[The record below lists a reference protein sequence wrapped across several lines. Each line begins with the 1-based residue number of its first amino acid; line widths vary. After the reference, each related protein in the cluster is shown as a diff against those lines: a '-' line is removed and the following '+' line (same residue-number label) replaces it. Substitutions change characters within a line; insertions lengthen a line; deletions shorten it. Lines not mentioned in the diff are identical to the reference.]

1 MSSELR
7 LVSAARLTGLAC
19 AVLLLAAC
27 GSDAPAP
34 AAGPQRVAA
43 PLPPDAL
50 PECAA
55 IGEAL
60 GSLVAGLEVVDPAGT
75 RQTAPE
81 SHGMSC
87 AWRSTDDGGALGAII
102 IVDTQPLTEDDMR
115 RAGLYATD
123 PRVAALG
130 GFIAIPDGQLDGASI
145 LGPVG
150 PQVIVGPVTVTLAG
164 NARGAVADVTLDQ
177 AIDGA
182 VAVHR
187 RLR

>member
-1 MSSELR
+1 MVQKR
-7 LVSAARLTGLAC
+7 RFLVPLVPAC

-27 GSDAPAP
+27 GSDTPAP
-34 AAGPQRVAA
+34 ASGPQRIAA
-43 PLPPDAL
+43 PLPPEAL
-50 PECAA
+50 PDCAA
-55 IGEAL
+55 IGEAI
-60 GSLVAGLEVVDPAGT
+60 GSLVSGLEVVDPAGT
-75 RQTAPE
+75 RASAPE
-81 SHGMSC
+81 SHSMSC
-87 AWRSTDDGGALGAII
+87 AWRSTGDDGALGVII
-102 IVDTQPLTEDDMR
+102 IVDAQPLTEDDMR
-115 RAGLYATD
+115 RAGLYASD

-130 GFIAIPDGQLDGASI
+130 GFIAIPDGQLDGSAI

-164 NARGAVADVTLDQ
+164 NARGAAAAVTLDQ

>member
-1 MSSELR
+1 MVQKRR
-7 LVSAARLTGLAC
+7 LLSPLVPAC

-27 GSDAPAP
+27 GADAPAP
-34 AAGPQRVAA
+34 APGPQRIAA
-43 PLPPDAL
+43 PLPPEAL

-55 IGEAL
+55 IGEAI
-60 GSLVAGLEVVDPAGT
+60 GSLVSGLEVVDPAGT
-75 RQTAPE
+75 RASAPE
-81 SHGMSC
+81 SHSMSC
-87 AWRSTDDGGALGAII
+87 AWRSTGDDGALGVII
-102 IVDTQPLTEDDMR
+102 IVDAQPRTEDDRR
-115 RAGLYATD
+115 RAGLYASD
-123 PRVAALG
+123 PRVSALG
-130 GFIAIPDGQLDGASI
+130 GFIAIPDGQLDGSAI

-164 NARGAVADVTLDQ
+164 NARGAAAAVTLDQ

>member
-1 MSSELR
+1 MVQKRR
-7 LVSAARLTGLAC
+7 LLSPLVPAC

-27 GSDAPAP
+27 GADAPAP
-34 AAGPQRVAA
+34 APGPQRIAA
-43 PLPPDAL
+43 PLPPEAL

-55 IGEAL
+55 IGEAI
-60 GSLVAGLEVVDPAGT
+60 GSLVSGLEVVNPAGT
-75 RQTAPE
+75 RASAPE
-81 SHGMSC
+81 SHSMSC
-87 AWRSTDDGGALGAII
+87 AWRSTGDDGALGVII
-102 IVDTQPLTEDDMR
+102 IVDAQPLTEDDMR
-115 RAGLYATD
+115 RAGLYASD

-130 GFIAIPDGQLDGASI
+130 GFIAIPDGQLD
-145 LGPVG
+145 GPVG

-164 NARGAVADVTLDQ
+164 NARGAAAAVTLDQ

>member
-50 PECAA
+50 PGCAA

-60 GSLVAGLEVVDPAGT
+60 GSLVAGLKVVDPAGT

-81 SHGMSC
+81 SHGMSL
-87 AWRSTDDGGALGAII
+87 SLIHI
-102 IVDTQPLTEDDMR
+102 
-115 RAGLYATD
+115 
-123 PRVAALG
+123 
-130 GFIAIPDGQLDGASI
+130 
-145 LGPVG
+145 
-150 PQVIVGPVTVTLAG
+150 
-164 NARGAVADVTLDQ
+164 
-177 AIDGA
+177 
-182 VAVHR
+182 
-187 RLR
+187 